1 MPPTLS
7 PAGRLRSRTS
17 DISDL
22 LRGRHDAKTSSD
34 SQQRPPPIPTHLA
47 EPVTPTSK
55 PKGKFSFLGRKRK
68 PSAVSPSSARV
79 ANDAVA
85 AKQGQEGE
93 GTLQSSPVLDRV
105 DAPPGMACIRA
116 GQKTLVNVV
125 SRRRGGGATT
135 SLGPGSGRLV
145 MIAFGRTDIPRFH
158 PERIDRAYSHL
169 RQP

>member
-1 MPPTLS
+1 MYASALRTSSKAVSANARQSYALAARRVAGRRAFRLRSTAAALASTRATDMPPTLS

-22 LRGRHDAKTSSD
+22 LRGRHDAKTSTD

-47 EPVTPTSK
+47 DPVTPTTK

-85 AKQGQEGE
+85 AKQGQDGE
-93 GTLQSSPVLDRV
+93 GALQSSPGLDPRV
-105 DAPPGMACIRA
+105 DAPTG
-116 GQKTLVNVV
+116 
-125 SRRRGGGATT
+125 
-135 SLGPGSGRLV
+135 
-145 MIAFGRTDIPRFH
+145 
-158 PERIDRAYSHL
+158 
-169 RQP
+169 